1 MFSAGEQR
9 EFISV
14 DDGDKLYIKMLQN
27 HCPARQQVKL
37 KVGCQVLLVK
47 SIDPALGLV
56 NGARGVVTA
65 FTR

>member
-1 MFSAGEQR
+1 
-9 EFISV
+9 V
-14 DDGDKLYIKMLQN
+14 DEGDRVFLQMLQN
-27 HCPARQQVKL
+27 HCPARQVVKL

-47 SIDPALGLV
+47 SIDPAAGLV